1 MQPKKVPSVPSVQNV
16 QDPETRRVLQALID
30 GWNVRNGQTRD
41 DGARFVTRDELEEMT
56 GKAVTNIFA
65 GRGGRDGAGM
75 ANGVVG
81 LFQDRVQAIIA
92 DIMNSKLWKTLSA
105 RIDRLDG
112 PGGKLERLGL
122 TQTGM
127 AQLIEQTDS
136 KIEVIEGQLVNIDG
150 TIAAA
155 VDTKIT
161 EVTADFVTA
170 ADITDLQTTVGEASL
185 NAQEAL
191 SISQGVDGAID
202 ASWTVKFDA
211 DGYVVGAGLG
221 LEGKDGNYSSQFLVR
236 ADRFAV
242 GSPTTPNLFP
252 FIVDTKDGSSFI
264 AMNGQVYIGARTIE
278 EVAENASVPSVN
290 HIGSFAAAPTT
301 ATLKKNSTYKNT
313 TDGNTYI
320 LNEDGGT
327 WGVWLEKGEQGLQGP
342 AGQGQVKAVAFIRS
356 TAGSVTA
363 PTGGAF
369 STPTPTTAGWS
380 DGVPAG
386 SEPLWQ
392 STRIFTSDGLAPQ
405 QAAWTTPQKVANTSS
420 VKYQFSID
428 NATWSD
434 TASVDSVYMRTGTSA
449 DGGTSWT
456 YSAGV
461 KVKGEQGPQGPQGL
475 QGYQGNTGTRG
486 SVTAYASGSSWNN
499 STASSA
505 IYAQTSTY
513 YLVIGDTVTI
523 SNGSTYAETRYWS
536 GTGWVSP
543 GVVIDGNLLVSGT
556 ISGNKINGGTI
567 TGSTIQTAASGKRI
581 VMSVSTNK
589 LQAFN
594 ASGSSIVELGGSTG
608 SVYATADS
616 TAAAIYGA
624 GGSLNYGGYFTSSVT
639 GNDYAAVR
647 GEGLSNANGVRGGNS
662 TSGHW
667 GALGTSSYAGYF
679 SGPVYIT
686 GALYV
691 GGVQITGGGGGS
703 AGVSSFNSRTG
714 AVSLTASDV
723 TSALGST
730 YVQNA
735 SYATNAGNANTATT
749 ATTATASVNSDAT
762 KSVRS
767 DTNNYNLRVGTDGNP
782 TVYSGTGI
790 GTVQWSGRYG
800 WVSDINRKTNIQ
812 DTAVGGLLVVNALRV
827 VDYAWKQSD
836 VLYDGKTHTGFIAQ
850 EVQPLVPD
858 AVGEVNGS
866 LMLNLGTLVPHLV
879 KAIQELSSEVQTL
892 KLQLQGN
899 QP

>member
-41 DGARFVTRDELEEMT
+41 DGARFVTRDELEDMT

-75 ANGVVG
+75 ANGIVG

-92 DIMNSKLWKTLSA
+92 DIVNSKLWKTLSA

-161 EVTADFVTA
+161 EVTADFATA

-301 ATLKKNSTYKNT
+301 ATLKKNATYKNT

-327 WGVWLEKGEQGLQGP
+327 WGLWLEKGEQGLQGP

-369 STPTPTTAGWS
+369 ASPTPTTAGWS

-386 SEPLWQ
+386 VEPLWQ

-405 QAAWTTPQKVANTSS
+405 QSAWTTPQKVANTSA

-434 TASVDSVYMRTGTSA
+434 TASVNSIYMRTGTSA
-449 DGGTSWT
+449 DGGATWT

-461 KVKGEQGPQGPQGL
+461 KVKGEQGL
-475 QGYQGNTGTRG
+475 QGQQGFQGSPGTRG
-486 SVTAYASGSSWNN
+486 SVTAYASGSIWNN

-505 IYAQTSTY
+505 IYAQTGTY

-523 SNGSTYAETRYWS
+523 SNGSTYAETQYWS

-543 GVVIDGNLLVSGT
+543 GVVIDGSLLVSGT

-567 TGSTIQTAASGKRI
+567 TGSTIQTAAWGKRI
-581 VMSVSTNK
+581 VMDVNTNK

-594 ASGSSIVELGGSTG
+594 AAGSSVVELGGSTG
-608 SVYATADS
+608 SVYATAS
-616 TAAAIYGA
+616 GAAVAIYGD
-624 GGSLNYGGYFTSSVT
+624 GGSSTYGGQFISSKE
-639 GNDYAAVR
+639 GEEFAAVR
-647 GEGLSNANGVRGGNS
+647 GDGKGNATGVRGGNE
-662 TSGHW
+662 TSRYW
-667 GALGTSSYAGYF
+667 GALGTASYAGYF

-691 GGVQITGGGGGS
+691 GGVQITGGGGGGV
-703 AGVSSFNSRTG
+703 AGVLSFNGRAG
-714 AVSLTASDV
+714 PVSLTATDV
-723 TSALGST
+723 VNALGYT
-730 YVQNA
+730 K
-735 SYATNAGNANTATT
+735 
-749 ATTATASVNSDAT
+749 VNSAIYAEA
-762 KSVRS
+762 SAAAGYCS
-767 DTNNYNLRVGTDGNP
+767 NSAGAYLQTNSYKLIVQTDRN
-782 TVYSGTGI
+782 VVLYSGGTSIWSTG
-790 GTVQWSGRYG
+790 TAA
-800 WVSDINRKTNIQ
+800 SDANLKDSIAPTTKN
-812 DTAVGGLLVVNALRV
+812 GLATVNALRV
-827 VDYAWKQSD
+827 VDFRWKND
-836 VLYDGKTHTGFIAQ
+836 TALADGGVLHTGFIAQ
-850 EVQPLVPD
+850 EVEPIIPD
-858 AVGEVNGS
+858 AV
-866 LMLNLGTLVPHLV
+866 NLISGTRLLHKEELVPYLV
-879 KAIQELSSEVQTL
+879 KAIQELSAEVESL
-892 KLQLQGN
+892 KSKLQGG

>member
-75 ANGVVG
+75 VNGIVG

-92 DIMNSKLWKTLSA
+92 EIVNSKLWKTLSA

-136 KIEVIEGQLVNIDG
+136 KVEVIEGQLVSLDG
-150 TIAAA
+150 TIAAV
-155 VDTKIT
+155 VDTKIS
-161 EVTADFVTA
+161 EVTPNFATA
-170 ADITDLQTTVGEASL
+170 QSVTDLQTTVNGVSTNAS
-185 NAQEAL
+185 NAL
-191 SISQGVDGAID
+191 SIAQGVDGSID

-221 LEGKDGNYSSQFLVR
+221 LEGKDGNYTSQFLVR

-264 AMNGQVYIGARTIE
+264 ALNGQVYIGARTIS

-290 HIGSFAAAPTT
+290 YIGSFATAPVTT
-301 ATLKKNSTYKNT
+301 DLKKNAVYKNT
-313 TDGNTYI
+313 TNGNSYI
-320 LNEDGGT
+320 LDTDGGA
-327 WGVWLEKGEQGLQGP
+327 WSLWLEKGEDGA

-356 TAGSVTA
+356 TAASVTA
-363 PTGGAF
+363 PTGGSFA
-369 STPTPTTAGWS
+369 SPTPTTAGWS
-380 DGVPAG
+380 DGIPAG
-386 SEPLWQ
+386 TTPLWQ
-392 STRIFTSDGLAPQ
+392 STRVFTSDGLAPH
-405 QAAWTTPQKVANTSS
+405 QAAWTTPQKVANTSA

-434 TASVDSVYMRTGTSA
+434 TASVDSIYMRTGTSA

-461 KVKGEQGPQGPQGL
+461 KVKGEQGPQGL
-475 QGYQGNTGTRG
+475 QGQQGFQGNPGTRG

-505 IYAQTSTY
+505 IYTQTGTY

-523 SNGSTYAETRYWS
+523 SNNSSYAETRYWS
-536 GTGWVSP
+536 GTSWVSP
-543 GVVIDGNLLVSGT
+543 GVIIDGNLLVSGT

-567 TGSTIQTAASGKRI
+567 TGTTIQTAASGKRI
-581 VMSVSTNK
+581 VMSVLTNK

-594 ASGSSIVELGGSTG
+594 ASGTSIVELGGNTG
-608 SVYATADS
+608 SVYATADAG
-616 TAAAIYGA
+616 AAAIYGA
-624 GGSLNYGGYFTSSVT
+624 GGALNYGGYFTCSVT
-639 GNDYAAVR
+639 GNEYAAVR

-662 TSGHW
+662 TSGYW
-667 GALGTSSYAGYF
+667 GAIGTPSYAGYF

-691 GGVQITGGGGGS
+691 DGVQITGGGGGS

-735 SYATNAGNANTATT
+735 SYASSAGNANTATT

-790 GTVQWSGRYG
+790 GTVRWSGQYG
-800 WVSDINRKTNIQ
+800 WVSDRARKTNIQ
-812 DTAVGGLLVVNALRV
+812 DTATSGLDVVRALRV
-827 VDYAWKQSD
+827 VDYSWKQSD

-850 EVQPLVPD
+850 EVQSVAPD

-866 LMLNLGTLVPHLV
+866 LMMNLGTLVPHLV
-879 KAIQELSSEVQTL
+879 KAIQELSAEVEPL
-892 KLQLQGN
+892 KAQLQGG